1 MCLCKYMYMCIYI
14 YLFKCLWVCVYIHML
29 IYQCIFLWLIHSQVF
44 FLFLFCFCFFLFSQ
58 FSIFSHFLSD
68 RRYHNENKAFLP
80 VLCYPSQCWCYSY
93 LSTVIFQL
101 QRFHKVCNFLGFIW
115 FPFACI
121 YAKIKLTVEIDIL
134 VTSRNGGRKIVQ
146 SIRIMSRPHLRK
158 RKWN

>member
-14 YLFKCLWVCVYIHML
+14 YLLNVCECVYIY
-29 IYQCIFLWLIHSQVF
+29 ICSYISVF
-44 FLFLFCFCFFLFSQ
+44 SFDLFILKCFFCFFLFSQ

-121 YAKIKLTVEIDIL
+121 YAKIKLTYCWDRHSCNI
-134 VTSRNGGRKIVQ
+134 
-146 SIRIMSRPHLRK
+146 
-158 RKWN
+158 